1 MIGEVIAFRN
11 GRERAADKTGI
22 LLWKGRFDA
31 DWLSLKSDVR
41 ELEIRAVL
49 TRGFEPPRVAP
60 CAPEA
65 HASASSAT

>member
-1 MIGEVIAFRN
+1 MKKKTLAKWFLSVKQKNFPPVIQVALHWVLC
-11 GRERAADKTGI
+11 GGD
-22 LLWKGRFDA
+22 LQ
-31 DWLSLKSDVR
+31 VR

-49 TRGFEPPRVAP
+49 TRGFEPPRVTP